1 MIYLASP
8 YSYKA
13 TPELMHT
20 RYLQALA
27 KTAELTLQGK
37 AVFSPIVSS
46 HQLSLLH
53 EMPTTWEFWSVVDYA
68 FLDASS
74 ELYVLMLDCW
84 DKSVGVQ
91 AEIKY
96 AQEIGLTITYIEL

>member
-13 TPELMHT
+13 DAELMHL
-20 RYLQALA
+20 RYEQALA
-27 KTAELTLQGK
+27 KTAELTLQGL

-46 HQLSLLH
+46 HQLSLAH
-53 EMPTTWEFWSVVDYA
+53 EMPTTWDFWSGVDYK

-84 DKSVGVQ
+84 DKSAGVT
-91 AEIKY
+91 AEIEY
-96 AQEIGLTITYIEL
+96 AKEIGLPITYIV